1 MICLSLIIFIAL
13 RFNINYEI
21 KSLTTSL
28 FLQRYSNLAKLAT
41 KIASPPI
48 CIIANIVIS
57 CQNHHIIIKQIMH
70 QNPFAITRILMRVAD
85 RLL

>member
-1 MICLSLIIFIAL
+1 MICLSLMIFIAL

-21 KSLTTSL
+21 KSLTISL
-28 FLQRYSNLAKLAT
+28 FLQRYSNLAKVAT
-41 KIASPPI
+41 KIASPQI
-48 CIIANIVIS
+48 CIIPNVVIS
-57 CQNHHIIIKQIMH
+57 CQNQHIRIKQIMH